1 MKPQNGS
8 YGNGEEEASETLR
21 ICGHQTKAS
30 SQPGGWLSAWAL
42 LPSRWLKIL
51 LQEPHRLCP
60 GAQGEGEAGVVPA
73 EASASFRGY
82 PN

>member
-1 MKPQNGS
+1 LAIQAQGGMKPQNGS

-42 LPSRWLKIL
+42 LPGR
-51 LQEPHRLCP
+51 
-60 GAQGEGEAGVVPA
+60 
-73 EASASFRGY
+73 
-82 PN
+82 